1 MYGPYGYLLGHNSV
15 GFTQDPHLVFWAV
28 KHNQTQCPSGHKASN
43 EPFSFCPLEASMFA
57 RARICIVLVVLTCRL
72 ACTLS
77 QWTSRLEDI
86 AMTLRWHCHDIAMV
100 SSIHRKFISE
110 VQQLM
115 VSPGVPRFCHFYELP
130 RNLVE
135 GKLVCPTVKRT
146 TSMAMCCST
155 LVPWLQV
162 LSWNQRSVAVLWST
176 ESCRHQGTVLD
187 AFQSM
192 TETAGNKVDPCG
204 SRDLFWMTE
213 TIGDGSKPIL

>member
-77 QWTSRLEDI
+77 QWTSRLEDK
-86 AMTLRWHCHDIAMV
+86 AMTLPWHCHGVIN
-100 SSIHRKFISE
+100 SSEIDGVIP
-110 VQQLM
+110 
-115 VSPGVPRFCHFYELP
+115 PGVPRFCHFYELP

-135 GKLVCPTVKRT
+135 GKLVCNTVKRT
-146 TSMAMCCST
+146 TSMAMCSST

-162 LSWNQRSVAVLWST
+162 LSWNQRSMAVLWST
-176 ESCRHQGTVLD
+176 ESCWHQGTVLD

-213 TIGDGSKPIL
+213 TRGDGSKPIL